1 MDYLNEYED
10 YKDEDDYYDS
20 KNRQNRLT
28 NVGIAD
34 DFDRKRLIELAM
46 YSKISN
52 ANVRNIENE
61 CAIFMYE
68 RNHFRGKSHKITETN
83 MVKGGI
89 VKSIRN
95 GKCCWKIL
103 K

>member
-10 YKDEDDYYDS
+10 YEDEDDS

-28 NVGIAD
+28 NNVGIAD